1 MIPSA
6 RLFQRV
12 AVCLMLLWAASA
24 SVVHAADVSPRFE
37 DLGDGTVRDRLYGLI
52 WIKDPDRVPGIQGSM
67 IWLQAKNGCEEL
79 EYAGRPAGTW
89 RLPNIT
95 ELENLQDDNFKSPRL
110 DIRFF
115 TAYSEPYWSS
125 TDYSG
130 SGPRAWTVH
139 FGTGELGSSSK
150 LSLTSPVRH
159 RARCCR
165 TDR

>member
-1 MIPSA
+1 MIVNRRPLTRIA
-6 RLFQRV
+6 ALLV
-12 AVCLMLLWAASA
+12 VLWAASTA
-24 SVVHAADVSPRFE
+24 AAFAADGGRFE
-37 DLGDGTVRDRLYGLI
+37 DLGDGTVRDRLSGLV
-52 WIKDPDRVPGIQGSM
+52 WIKDPDRVPGLQGYM

-79 EYAGRPAGTW
+79 QYGGRGPGVW
-89 RLPNIT
+89 RLPNIND
-95 ELENLQDDNFKSPRL
+95 LENLQDENFKNPRL
-110 DIRFF
+110 DTRHFV
-115 TAYSEPYWSS
+115 AYSEPYWSS

-165 TDR
+165 NDR